1 MRPLMAVLILALA
14 ACYSPRT
21 VPADSYGLYG
31 ATMYDE
37 PLQASLWIDPHTGSA
52 SFDLNKPAHVA
63 LFTWQPGGFFSMVYP
78 RIGYGTRQAFY
89 EGRNHLWTST
99 GMSFAR
105 SRRAGGTGYG
115 VWPASTR
122 PGGPMAGPTYYVLV
136 ASEEPLEVAPFY
148 NAGASF
154 AHRAYWSSNL
164 YTATELLAS
173 QIVPRA
179 GSSDWTVA
187 YQVVWPEVRDEQRY
201 RWISCPDGTVLA
213 VPFDLLYLGAVVC
226 PDGTRAVPAPS
237 DTIEADVEGLSQ
249 RIAQRR
255 AEAAQALSEDRAD
268 EAEVRELIRRLQ
280 AERRAPAEE
289 VELPVPAW
297 QRGERREAAR
307 RAAAAAA
314 SDTRPAIRP
323 LPSPR
328 PEDVRARPG
337 AARAEAWPRPGAD
350 RTRPGADRTR
360 PSAEPRSTGARTRPQ
375 PATRPTETRARPQTE
390 TRAPET
396 RRPPPQTERTRSTET
411 QRPPPDDAA

>member
-1 MRPLMAVLILALA
+1 MRPLLALSILALA

-52 SFDLNKPAHVA
+52 AFDLNKPAHVA

-89 EGRNHLWTST
+89 AGRNHLWTST
-99 GMSFAR
+99 GMAHAR
-105 SRRAGGTGYG
+105 SRLRSGGAGYG

-122 PGGPMAGPTYYVLV
+122 RGSPMAGPTYYVLV

-187 YQVVWPEVRDEQRY
+187 YQVVWPEVRDEQLY
-201 RWISCPDGTVLA
+201 RWISCPDGTVLV
-213 VPFDLLYLGAVVC
+213 VPLDLLYFGAVAC

-237 DTIEADVEGLSQ
+237 DTIEAEVEGLSQ

-255 AEAAQALSEDRAD
+255 AEAAEALSEERAD

-280 AERRAPAEE
+280 AERRGPAEE

-307 RAAAAAA
+307 RAAA
-314 SDTRPAIRP
+314 SDSRPAIRP

-337 AARAEAWPRPGAD
+337 AARTEAWPRAGTD

-360 PSAEPRSTGARTRPQ
+360 TPATRPAEARPRPQ
-375 PATRPTETRARPQTE
+375 PATRS
-390 TRAPET
+390 PET
-396 RRPPPQTERTRSTET
+396 RRPPPQAERTRSTES
-411 QRPPPDDAA
+411 RPPPPPPDDAA